1 MTVDDPGSDFMVDVL
16 KKLDFEYIIANPAS
30 SFRGLHESF
39 ITYGGNTAFE
49 DTLDAALNKV
59 FETEGPPT
67 EPPVDDGD
75 EGTDEPP
82 KTGDPTVQ
90 QALEEAQKAFDE
102 GQQALKDGD
111 WEAYGRAQQDLED
124 ALKRAED
131 AQAKAGGT
139 GGSGNEDSDKSGDG
153 GSGSG

>member
-1 MTVDDPGSDFMVDVL
+1 MRGGGLKYPLLRKVL
-16 KKLDFEYIIANPAS
+16 V
-30 SFRGLHESF
+30 
-39 ITYGGNTAFE
+39 TYGGNTAFE

-59 FETEGPPT
+59 FETEGSPT

-82 KTGDPTVQ
+82 PSGDPTVQ

-111 WEAYGRAQQDLED
+111 WEKYGRAQQDLED

-131 AQAKAGGT
+131 AQSKTDGT
-139 GGSGNEDSDKSGDG
+139 GGSGSGNSDQSDDG
-153 GSGSG
+153 GSGNG